1 MTQKKGKMNRREAF
15 KAVGM
20 APLLISLS
28 RHPLVPAQEGEWTPS
43 FFKPE
48 QNETVSVISELIIPQ
63 TETPGA
69 TAAKVNEYI
78 DFSLSQETSQV
89 QKAFIEGLNWI
100 DQRSQQLH
108 GGNFVQLAAEEQR
121 AILETISSEIRL
133 SVQDRI
139 GETFFQDIKDRT
151 VEGYYTSEI
160 GLVQELGYQG
170 KTYVPEFS
178 GCRHEEHRNWEP
190 D

>member
-1 MTQKKGKMNRREAF
+1 MNQKKDKMNRREAF

-20 APLLISLS
+20 APFLVSLS
-28 RHPLVPAQEGEWTPS
+28 RHPLVPAQEGAWTPY
-43 FFKPE
+43 FLRPQ

-63 TETPGA
+63 TDTPGA
-69 TAAKVNEYI
+69 RVARVNEYI

-89 QKAFIEGLNWI
+89 QEAFIEGLKWI
-100 DQRSQQLH
+100 DQRSHQLH
-108 GGNFVQLAAEEQR
+108 GVSFVQLAAEEQR
-121 AILETISSEIRL
+121 VILETISSERGL
-133 SVQDRI
+133 SAKDRI
-139 GETFFQDIKDRT
+139 GGAFFQDIKDRT

-170 KTYVPEFS
+170 KNFVLEFP
-178 GCRHEEHRNWEP
+178 GCRHEEHLNWEP

>member
-1 MTQKKGKMNRREAF
+1 MNQKKDKMNRREAF

-20 APLLISLS
+20 VPLLVSLS
-28 RHPLVPAQEGEWTPS
+28 RHPLVPAQEGEWTP
-43 FFKPE
+43 FFLKPE
-48 QNETVSVISELIIPQ
+48 QNETVSIISELIIPQ
-63 TETPGA
+63 TDTPGA
-69 TAAKVNEYI
+69 RAAKVNEYI

-89 QKAFIEGLNWI
+89 QEAFIEGLNWI

-108 GGNFVQLAAEEQR
+108 GESFVQLPAEEQR

-139 GETFFQDIKDRT
+139 GGVFFQDIKDRT

-160 GLVQELGYQG
+160 GLGQELGYQG
-170 KTYVPEFS
+170 KTYVSEFP
-178 GCRHEEHRNWEP
+178 GCRHEEHINWEP